1 MDFSMAIP
9 CCLWMLIVQTSFADS
24 VPRLKCG
31 RSFLPLLMP
40 LERSQHAD
48 IFIPRT
54 APYSGAGCS
63 QSIDMNMGLAS
74 DACVATRARSTG
86 AGRLAGRPGPHGR
99 RSLQTADAAYGMS
112 RSSSRGEVFPYGL
125 A

>member
-1 MDFSMAIP
+1 MPIY
-9 CCLWMLIVQTSFADS
+9 SFPE
-24 VPRLKCG
+24 PR
-31 RSFLPLLMP
+31 R
-40 LERSQHAD
+40 
-48 IFIPRT
+48 IW
-54 APYSGAGCS
+54 GAGCS
-63 QSIDMNMGLAS
+63 QSIDMDMGLAS

-112 RSSSRGEVFPYGL
+112 RSSSRGEVFLYGL